1 MLNDM
6 KVKLLLAFMV
16 LFVVS
21 CDPSTET
28 GITKTHD
35 VTGEYIDIRV
45 MTFKNQNSLQRYL
58 TKNKMTFDEVDGLAQ
73 WAHPKNDLT
82 KVNRCEIYVVEPS
95 GVKDY
100 SAMETWGHELAHC
113 IYGSFHKKGER

>member
-1 MLNDM
+1 
-6 KVKLLLAFMV
+6 MV

-21 CDPSTET
+21 CDPLPDE
-28 GITKTHD
+28 GLIKTHD
-35 VTGEYIDIRV
+35 VTGEYVDIRV
-45 MTFKNQNSLQRYL
+45 MTFKSQSSLQKYL
-58 TKNKMTFDEVDGLAQ
+58 TKNKMTFYEVDGLAQ

-95 GVKDY
+95 GVKDVDVL
-100 SAMETWGHELAHC
+100 ETWGHELAHC